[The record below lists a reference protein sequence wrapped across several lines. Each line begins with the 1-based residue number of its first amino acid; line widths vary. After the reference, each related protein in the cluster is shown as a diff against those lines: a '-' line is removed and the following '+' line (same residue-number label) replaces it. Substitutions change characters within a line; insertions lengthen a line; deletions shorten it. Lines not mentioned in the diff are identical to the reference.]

1 MLHRL
6 LILATM
12 ALSAMAC
19 ELGGGADRC
28 AWKGAPGQ
36 YRVDPPGG
44 RRRRV

>member
-1 MLHRL
+1 MIQRL

-12 ALSAMAC
+12 ALSALAC

-28 AWKGAPGQ
+28 AWKGTPGQ

-44 RRRRV
+44 KRRRP